1 VDSFYGPV
9 LFACI
14 ARDQL
19 AAARRRRPT
28 TPSFDRLEG
37 HLLVLLENATHITV
51 IVEPDGLVRY
61 VSPVVERML
70 GYPSESLKGVP
81 VASVVHPDDAAAV
94 ADALASG
101 LRHPGRGPL
110 IQFRAQHRDG
120 SWRVLEAIVTN
131 RLDDP
136 QIAGMVIDA
145 RDVTERKWS
154 AERLQQSL
162 ETLLA
167 IHDVGRLLGSSLEQ
181 HAIGAAL
188 LEGAHRVAPIEAAA
202 LWLVTARGQL
212 RVSGMHGA
220 PAVWEAARHSR
231 PARVARRTAL
241 RTGTPELFRFA
252 HKKDWGA
259 PAEGCA
265 LPLRVHGRVVG
276 VLELQGPGP
285 AVTWPI
291 DELGIL
297 ADQAASALERARL
310 YQALSERER
319 RLECLVRQ
327 LLLTQ
332 EEERRRFAYE
342 VHDGLAQLAT
352 AAEQHLEA
360 FASHY
365 HTRSPQREGEL
376 RKALDLSGR
385 IVQEARRMIAGLRPT
400 VLDERGLAAA
410 ISLELHNLRA
420 EGWQA
425 EFTDHLGDLRLDPTV
440 ETALFR
446 VLQEA
451 LANVRKHA
459 ASLRVAVR
467 LERDSRSVQLEV
479 RDWGRGFQPSAVR
492 RCAGPSERVGL
503 AGIQERIALLRGRCT
518 IHSRPGAGA
527 RIRVEVPL
535 R

>member
-1 VDSFYGPV
+1 VGVASDP
-9 LFACI
+9 
-14 ARDQL
+14 L
-19 AAARRRRPT
+19 AAARRRYVAGASRRNHVT
-28 TPSFDRLEG
+28 SSFDTVDSQFR
-37 HLLVLLENATHITV
+37 VLLENATHITA
-51 IVEPDGLVRY
+51 IVEPDGVARY

-70 GYPSESLKGVP
+70 GYPSESLKGMP
-81 VASVVHPDDAAAV
+81 LSELVHPDDAAAV
-94 ADALASG
+94 LDALARG
-101 LRHPGRGPL
+101 LEQPGRGPL
-110 IQFRAQHRDG
+110 IQVRAQHKDG

-131 RLDDP
+131 HLDDP
-136 QIAGMVIDA
+136 EIAGMVIDA

-154 AERLQQSL
+154 AERLQQGL

-181 HAIGAAL
+181 HAISAAL
-188 LEGAHRVAPIEAAA
+188 LDGAHRIAPVDAAA
-202 LWLVTARGQL
+202 LWLVTARGHL
-212 RVSGMHGA
+212 RVSRMLGS
-220 PAVWEAARHSR
+220 PSVWEAAHHSR
-231 PARVARRTAL
+231 PARVARRTVL
-241 RTGTPELFRFA
+241 RAGTPAFFRVA
-252 HKKDWGA
+252 QSKDGLA
-259 PAEGCA
+259 PGDGCA
-265 LPLRVHGRVVG
+265 LPLRVHARVVG
-276 VLELQGPGP
+276 VLELHGRGP

-297 ADQAASALERARL
+297 ADQAASALERAHL

-319 RLECLVRQ
+319 RLEGLVRR

-365 HTRSPQREGEL
+365 HSRSHQRAGEL

-385 IVQEARRMIAGLRPT
+385 MVLEARRMIAGLRPT

-410 ISLELHNLRA
+410 ISLELEGLRA
-420 EGWQA
+420 EGWQV
-425 EFTDHLGDLRLDPTV
+425 EFTNDLGAIRLDATL

-446 VLQEA
+446 VLQEG

-459 ASLRVAVR
+459 ASRRVAVR
-467 LERDSRSVQLEV
+467 LERGSRSVQLEV

-492 RCAGPSERVGL
+492 RCAGPSEQVGL